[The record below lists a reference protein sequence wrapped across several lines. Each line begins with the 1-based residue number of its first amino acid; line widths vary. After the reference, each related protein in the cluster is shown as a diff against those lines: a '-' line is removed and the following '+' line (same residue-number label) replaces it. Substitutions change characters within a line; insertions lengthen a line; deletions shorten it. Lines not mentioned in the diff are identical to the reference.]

1 MGLFSTLFGKKTKEG
16 TVELKYIST
25 ITTTLDVEFDET
37 EDINNIKTKSI
48 NFIGEFL
55 LINDIE
61 VPHFKLIEASNLT
74 KKWATEDQPSFM
86 SHEIIINLVA
96 KEVYYTVYVP
106 TITGGIPVD
115 NGLSVKPSKQ
125 TFTYSKDV
133 IVENITLSNVEEY
146 SSEVDALIEIA
157 WAEAGNHDLAE
168 FIKDSIRT
176 SEGLASLNESF
187 IDVMKAVKEED
198 SLWADQVMNSTDDS
212 IMRQATYSVITNDLM
227 DEYIT
232 EELANSA
239 YSAYVL
245 LARQHSLLPKIIEI
259 IEEEF
264 FDLDVSTQL
273 LAERVLQMMR
283 VRAVSL
289 TENTHMRNF
298 L

>member
-1 MGLFSTLFGKKTKEG
+1 MELFSTLFGNKIKEG
-16 TVELKYIST
+16 TVKLKYIST

-37 EDINNIKTKSI
+37 EDVKNIKTKSI
-48 NFIGEFL
+48 NFIGESL

-61 VPHFKLIEASNLT
+61 VPHFKLIEASALT
-74 KKWATEDQPSFM
+74 KKWVTSDQPSFM
-86 SHEIIINLVA
+86 SSEMVVNLID
-96 KEVYYTVYVP
+96 KEVYHTVYVP
-106 TITGGIPVD
+106 TIAEGISV
-115 NGLSVKPSKQ
+115 GEGMYVKPSKR

-146 SSEVDALIEIA
+146 LLEIDALIEIS
-157 WAEAGNHDLAE
+157 WAESGNHDLVE

-187 IDVMKAVKEED
+187 IVVMKAVKEED
-198 SLWADQVMNSTDDS
+198 AGWADQVMNSTDDS
-212 IMRQATYSVITNDLM
+212 IMRQATHNVITNDVM

-232 EELANSA
+232 KELINSA

-245 LARQHSLLPKIIEI
+245 LVRKNSLLPKIIQI
-259 IEEEF
+259 IEGEF
-264 FDLDVSTQL
+264 LDLDVSIQL

-283 VRAVSL
+283 VRAVAL
-289 TENTHMRNF
+289 TENTHLRSF